1 MPRPTSRDTGQL
13 SIQIDAA
20 ADILPKLL
28 MATREKRNQAMVAG
42 DLEAADKLDDLCVKY
57 NLQCAVLIR
66 HEIEKIDDSKKMRKA
81 IRGFAAV
88 NESMQAAI
96 DRIQKL
102 TEYLKKAAQI
112 AKSLDQ
118 LIAFAIKALA

>member
-66 HEIEKIDDSKKMRKA
+66 HEIKKIDDSEKMRKA

-96 DRIQKL
+96 DRIQQL

-118 LIAFAIKALA
+118 LIAFGIKALA

>member
-28 MATREKRNQAMVAG
+28 MATREKRNQAMIAG
-42 DLEAADKLDDLCVKY
+42 DLEGADKLDDLCVKY
-57 NLQCAVLIR
+57 NLQCAILIR
-66 HEIEKIDDSKKMRKA
+66 HEIKKIDDSEKMRKT

-96 DRIQKL
+96 DRIQQL